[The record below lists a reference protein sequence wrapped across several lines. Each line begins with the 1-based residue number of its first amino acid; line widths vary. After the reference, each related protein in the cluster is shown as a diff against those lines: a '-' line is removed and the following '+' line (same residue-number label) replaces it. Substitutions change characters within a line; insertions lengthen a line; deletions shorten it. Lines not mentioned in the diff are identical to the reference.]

1 MGILSCF
8 ISNWTLNHDM
18 LQGQVLSDK
27 PPMFGA
33 PPPVP
38 PSPIAAGSQ
47 QARTASGAAPSPST
61 AANTVPD
68 ASTGMLMEAHAAKMR
83 SLPLDPGPELLAGLQ
98 DWSTTAV

>member
-1 MGILSCF
+1 
-8 ISNWTLNHDM
+8 M
-18 LQGQVLSDK
+18 LQGQVLSAK

-38 PSPIAAGSQ
+38 PSPIAAGEQ
-47 QARTASGAAPSPST
+47 QPTTANGAGPSPST
-61 AANTVPD
+61 AAHTVPD
-68 ASTGMLMEAHAAKMR
+68 ASAGVQMEEHAAKMR